1 MGPPLHLALSRV
13 GTSQGRGGALRGGPA
28 VERSFARAPGTAP
41 EWGGR
46 CWWVR
51 GSGGPSGLPGAEPRP
66 PPAPQVCLFFQN
78 QLFRGNRVTKVDA
91 RRFAAFC
98 SPNLPPLAAVGADV
112 TSKRAGPAAGARLL
126 RGLWAALG
134 GGARPSALRRTR
146 GAGGG
151 GRPLRVRMPPGHP
164 GSEPGHVGASLAG
177 APPQP
182 RGPRPRSPSVASW
195 GHGSSGVTASWGL
208 SGDPLPQPPS
218 WSCLMPPAAG
228 GS

>member
-13 GTSQGRGGALRGGPA
+13 GTSQGRGGALQGGPA

-151 GRPLRVRMPPGHP
+151 RPLRVRTPPGHP